1 MQFNFNCEAALDCDQ
16 NGFSILE
23 GSCHNKIVPGYLIYV
38 KEILDKM
45 GELSSK
51 SQGLSTI
58 ITNTSKFF
66 PSDDTLIIKAEKN
79 KVYGYVKVGPKRLFL
94 RDRLFNYHERKTLCV
109 LDFYVYETEQRKGVG
124 KEIFDYMLNFERTYP
139 YLLAYDRPTLRL
151 LSFLKKNYRLDN
163 YITQNNSFII
173 FDNFFNPDEIP
184 YNDTE
189 FDNETNRV
197 IQNLR
202 TPQYLNTINYQ
213 QNNFKTFNSAN
224 RLSRGNNLSKSLQ
237 NIDLNS
243 RYNNNY
249 NNDANTRINYK
260 NDAYNKNN
268 NYNYNQN
275 DNRQRTMSPI
285 GKQLIYNNDFTN
297 NVVNKDVYKN
307 PNTGFQKYYLNK
319 EDSLAYDNIYSQ
331 KKINLINDYMS
342 SKKQNPYEFISEQ
355 NGINENSINNSNQRL
370 NELNDKISDIKY
382 NNRYQQDQL
391 YNKRYNYAT
400 LFDDKK
406 LVEYN
411 YKQQNLNNNMN
422 NSLTKNDYQNY
433 QMNHIING
441 QKSPQRLQHYT
452 PFSSLGKVYTT
463 VLPTSSSAYGSY
475 YKNSDIDRKDQSPNK
490 LYY

>member
-1 MQFNFNCEAALDCDQ
+1 M
-16 NGFSILE
+16 
-23 GSCHNKIVPGYLIYV
+23 
-38 KEILDKM
+38 
-45 GELSSK
+45 
-51 SQGLSTI
+51 
-58 ITNTSKFF
+58 
-66 PSDDTLIIKAEKN
+66 
-79 KVYGYVKVGPKRLFL
+79 
-94 RDRLFNYHERKTLCV
+94 CV

-319 EDSLAYDNIYSQ
+319 EYSLAYDNIYSQ

-406 LVEYN
+406 
-411 YKQQNLNNNMN
+411 
-422 NSLTKNDYQNY
+422 
-433 QMNHIING
+433 
-441 QKSPQRLQHYT
+441 
-452 PFSSLGKVYTT
+452 
-463 VLPTSSSAYGSY
+463 
-475 YKNSDIDRKDQSPNK
+475 
-490 LYY
+490 